1 MKTPITDE
9 RAAARP
15 SKEETDRIIRHHV
28 WASMGFGLIPLPLI
42 DFIALTGV
50 QLLMLRKLARLYNIP
65 FRKDKVKNILS
76 ALIGGA
82 FPPAVSG
89 PLAASI
95 AKGVPLIGQTTGAIT
110 MPVIAGAATYS
121 IGKVFVQHFA
131 SGGTFLTFDPEEVRA
146 YYADMLKEGEMGAAH
161 PSAPLPVYSDSSN
174 TMGAAHPSAPLS
186 VYSDSSNTMPAE
198 SKQAESESPS
208 EEFPVVSNTGTLPED
223 DLPEQNTADVPLMPL
238 PDAAEE
244 SVSLPD
250 ESHVITKQGYAAET
264 SSYPDSGYEMTAAQ
278 DGIAEISESD
288 GAVAESTMTDKA
300 KPKRKKKKNNLTAA
314 P

>member
-9 RAAARP
+9 RAATRP

-28 WASMGFGLIPLPLI
+28 WASMGLGLIPLPLI
-42 DFIALTGV
+42 DFMAMTGV

-95 AKGVPLIGQTTGAIT
+95 AKSVPLIGQTAGAVT

-121 IGKVFVQHFA
+121 VGKVFVQHFA

-146 YYADMLKEGEMGAAH
+146 YYADMLKEGGMGAAH
-161 PSAPLPVYSDSSN
+161 P
-174 TMGAAHPSAPLS
+174 

-208 EEFPVVSNTGTLPED
+208 EEVPVVSDTGTLPED
-223 DLPEQNTADVPLMPL
+223 VLPEQNTAGHAAGVPLPG
-238 PDAAEE
+238 AAEK
-244 SVSLPD
+244 SVSFPD
-250 ESHVITKQGYAAET
+250 ESHSASGHGYAAET
-264 SSYPDSGYEMTAAQ
+264 SFYPDGGYEMKAAE
-278 DGIAEISESD
+278 GSIAEISESD
-288 GAVAESTMTDKA
+288 GSAAESTMTDNA
-300 KPKRKKKKNNLTAA
+300 KPKRKKKKKNLTAA
-314 P
+314 S

>member
-1 MKTPITDE
+1 MNTPITDE
-9 RAAARP
+9 RAATRP
-15 SKEETDRIIRHHV
+15 SKEETDRIIRRYV

-42 DFIALTGV
+42 DFIALTGL
-50 QLLMLRKLARLYNIP
+50 QLLMLRKLARLYNVP

-95 AKGVPLIGQTTGAIT
+95 AKGVPLIGQTAGAVT

-121 IGKVFVQHFA
+121 VGKVFVQHFA

-146 YYADMLKEGEMGAAH
+146 YYADMLKEGRMGAAH
-161 PSAPLPVYSDSSN
+161 PCAPPVYPASS
-174 TMGAAHPSAPLS
+174 SAKP
-186 VYSDSSNTMPAE
+186 
-198 SKQAESESPS
+198 AESESPS
-208 EEFPVVSNTGTLPED
+208 EKVTVVSDTGTLPED
-223 DLPEQNTADVPLMPL
+223 DLPGQNTADVPLPG
-238 PDAAEE
+238 AAEE

-250 ESHVITKQGYAAET
+250 ESHVIPKQGYAAES
-264 SSYPDSGYEMTAAQ
+264 SSYPDGGSEMTAAQ

-288 GAVAESTMTDKA
+288 GAAAESTMTDKA
-300 KPKRKKKKNNLTAA
+300 KPKRKKKKK
-314 P
+314 